1 MRIMDEAEDK
11 ADEGAQQAQTI
22 AEQATEIADGVVAD
36 IRAEWQGF
44 DVKVSLSS
52 AAAPANQVHSTNERF
67 LL

>member
-1 MRIMDEAEDK
+1 MRVALEAEDK

-22 AEQATEIADGVVAD
+22 AEQASEVAGGVVAD

-52 AAAPANQVHSTNERF
+52 AVALAS
-67 LL
+67 